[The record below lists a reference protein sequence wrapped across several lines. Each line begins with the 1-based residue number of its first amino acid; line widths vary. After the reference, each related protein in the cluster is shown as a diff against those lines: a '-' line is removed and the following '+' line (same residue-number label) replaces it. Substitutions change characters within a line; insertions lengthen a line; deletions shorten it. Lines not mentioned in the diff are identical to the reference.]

1 MKKTTMLLDSD
12 EWMTTEE
19 IAAYLKMSR
28 KAVFQ
33 MVARR
38 ELPFSKLGKR
48 RLRFSKAE
56 IDALLEAGKVRWLA
70 VPLSDHS

>member
-1 MKKTTMLLDSD
+1 MKNLN
-12 EWMTTEE
+12 EWLT
-19 IAAYLKMSR
+19 AAELADYLKMSR

-56 IDALLEAGKVRWLA
+56 IDALFEAGKVEA
-70 VPLSDHS
+70 VSSHS